1 MVQTLGKAV
10 PQFLIKLF
18 SSQDPAIAFFGLYP
32 KKFKAYVHTKN
43 LHMHVYSILTH
54 NYQNLEANKWS
65 FRRGM
70 DKQCYIWQRYYSAM
84 KTLKRLVVARDWR
97 EREINR
103 QGTKD
108 FQGSETTLDDTRM
121 MCGCVCVC
129 VHTCARSV
137 AQLCQLLATLWTVA
151 CQAPLSMGFARQEYW
166 TRLPCP
172 PPGDLPDPR
181 IELASLKSLCRQVSS
196 LPLVPPGSPSVSLNI
211 SKSIAC
217 TSAGVNSHVN

>member
-18 SSQDPAIAFFGLYP
+18 SSQDPAIAFLGLYP

-54 NYQNLEANKWS
+54 NYQTLEANKWS

-121 MCGCVCVC
+121 MCVCVCVC
-129 VHTCARSV
+129 VCTRVH
-137 AQLCQLLATLWTVA
+137 AQL
-151 CQAPLSMGFARQEYW
+151 LS
-166 TRLPCP
+166 C
-172 PPGDLPDPR
+172 
-181 IELASLKSLCRQVSS
+181 
-196 LPLVPPGSPSVSLNI
+196 
-211 SKSIAC
+211 
-217 TSAGVNSHVN
+217 VNSWQPYGLQPVRLLCPWDSPGKNTGSGCHALLQGIFPTQGLNSHLLNLCVGR